1 MNTIK
6 RLFNTLFKKSLN
18 KTISNIETIL
28 LAMKKY
34 RQEEVFD
41 RCYALHYYPNEGYR
55 VLSKEEYIREFG
67 REIEE

>member
-6 RLFNTLFKKSLN
+6 RLFNTIYKKSLN

-28 LAMKKY
+28 LAMKRH
-34 RQEEVFD
+34 RQAEVFD